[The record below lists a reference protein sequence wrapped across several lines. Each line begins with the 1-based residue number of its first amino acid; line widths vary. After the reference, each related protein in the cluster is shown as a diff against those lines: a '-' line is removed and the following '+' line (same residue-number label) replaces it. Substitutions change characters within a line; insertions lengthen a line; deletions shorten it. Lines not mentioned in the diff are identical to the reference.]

1 MIVGVSIVKKI
12 KKCFETKKKKKKNPE
27 FLNKTNVVL
36 IPKIQGL
43 ETIGNYRPI
52 SLYNIVYKMITKI
65 IVA

>member
-1 MIVGVSIVKKI
+1 MEKI
-12 KKCFETKKKKKKNPE
+12 KKCFETKKKKKKNLE